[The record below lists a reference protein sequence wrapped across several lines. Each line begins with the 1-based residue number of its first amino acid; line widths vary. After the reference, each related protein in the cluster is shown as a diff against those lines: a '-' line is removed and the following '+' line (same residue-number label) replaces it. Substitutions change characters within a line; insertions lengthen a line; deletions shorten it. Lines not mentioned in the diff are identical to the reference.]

1 MVGNVGGI
9 VESMYAA
16 DNVKNQQHM
25 AGSRTGSFSDYL
37 DYALLNGRT
46 GLLSGGLGFG
56 SSYLNPLAGS
66 SWQTL
71 VLGALRDELKKK
83 ADEQKSESAQEEGV
97 SQVRKKKPDWA
108 TIRVVE
114 HYKAPVAESGA
125 GRGIC
130 V

>member
-16 DNVKNQQHM
+16 DNVRNQQN
-25 AGSRTGSFSDYL
+25 AADAKAGSFSDYL
-37 DYALLNGRT
+37 DYALLSGRT
-46 GLLSGGLGFG
+46 GLLSGGTGFG
-56 SSYLNPLAGS
+56 YSYLNPLASS

-71 VLGALRDELKKK
+71 MLGALRDELKKK
-83 ADEQKSESAQEEGV
+83 ADGEKSGEDKEGEV
-97 SQVRKKKPDWA
+97 SQPHRKKPNWA

-114 HYKAPVAESGA
+114 HYKAPVADGA
-125 GRGIC
+125 GGRGIC